1 MSRLVF
7 CEDEVQIQKLIRIA
21 MRTTAHEIHIAVDG
35 RDGLALIERI
45 RPDAVFTDVSMPNLN
60 GFELADAM
68 HARPELAGIPV
79 IFITASVQRME
90 QEDAFSHGAAA
101 VIPKPFGAA
110 ELRQKVDAILS
121 GLVTDRPGSA

>member
-21 MRTTAHEIHIAVDG
+21 MRSTAHEVHIAVDG
-35 RDGLALIERI
+35 REGLALIERI
-45 RPDAVFTDVSMPNLN
+45 LPDVVFTDVAMPNMN
-60 GFELADAM
+60 GFELSDAM
-68 HARPELAGIPV
+68 RDRPELAAIPV
-79 IFITASVQRME
+79 VFVTASVQRSE
-90 QEDAFSHGAAA
+90 QEDAYRHGATA